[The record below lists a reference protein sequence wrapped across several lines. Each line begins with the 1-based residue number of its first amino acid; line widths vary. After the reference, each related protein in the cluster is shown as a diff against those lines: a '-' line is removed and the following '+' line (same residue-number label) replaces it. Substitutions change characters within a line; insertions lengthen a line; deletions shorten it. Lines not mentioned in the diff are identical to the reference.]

1 MLEEIFFS
9 EYIFGDETSW
19 RVAGILYWLWILVG
33 SDSAVF
39 YVDKRRGGDVLE
51 ALLGGYAGHVTSDS
65 HSAWNRIGRT
75 HQKCHY
81 HYLREILLHPDH
93 EKPGARI
100 QKVCQGPKGDN
111 HRFLARRE
119 GTQPA

>member
-65 HSAWNRIGRT
+65 HSAW
-75 HQKCHY
+75 
-81 HYLREILLHPDH
+81 
-93 EKPGARI
+93 KPHRQDPPKVATTTTSARSSA
-100 QKVCQGPKGDN
+100 P
-111 HRFLARRE
+111 
-119 GTQPA
+119 